1 MKNLRVQHDK
11 TDLVDCRLLWMLR
24 RIRLIWTEHLFRTQ
38 REGERMKQILIFIA
52 AMLARPRRLAE
63 VFAVLCVM
71 SLAPSLV
78 LASTSQSFEQWR
90 ADLRTEAVSK
100 GITELVFDTA
110 FAGVQ
115 PIERVIELDRRQ
127 PEFTM
132 TLETYLSKVVSAT
145 RIKKARQKLA
155 EHKAILA
162 EVSERFG
169 VQPRFIVALWGIETN
184 FGQHTGGFSVIAAL
198 ATLAYDGR
206 RSAYFRGELLNALRI
221 IQEGH
226 ISAENM
232 KGSWAGAMGQSQ
244 FMPSSFLS
252 YAFDYDKDGKR
263 DIWGTRKDV
272 FASIANY
279 LSSVG
284 WRDDITWGREV
295 IVPATLDSKAL
306 SDKKTVKS
314 MADWQ
319 ALGIRLPDGADLPK
333 RNLKSRLVV
342 PDRSNGRAFIAY
354 ANYDNILKWNRSNF
368 FAIAVGSLADQID
381 AYE

>member
-1 MKNLRVQHDK
+1 
-11 TDLVDCRLLWMLR
+11 
-24 RIRLIWTEHLFRTQ
+24 
-38 REGERMKQILIFIA
+38 MKQILIFIA
-52 AMLARPRRLAE
+52 AMLARPRRLVK

-90 ADLRTEAVSK
+90 AELRTEAVSK

-295 IVPATLDSKAL
+295 IVPATLDGKAL

>member
-1 MKNLRVQHDK
+1 MIKQILI
-11 TDLVDCRLLWMLR
+11 DCRLLWMMR
-24 RIRLIWTEHLFRTQ
+24 RIRLIQTERSFRSQ

-90 ADLRTEAVSK
+90 AELRTEAVSK

-221 IQEGH
+221 IQQGH

-295 IVPATLDSKAL
+295 IVPATLDGKAL